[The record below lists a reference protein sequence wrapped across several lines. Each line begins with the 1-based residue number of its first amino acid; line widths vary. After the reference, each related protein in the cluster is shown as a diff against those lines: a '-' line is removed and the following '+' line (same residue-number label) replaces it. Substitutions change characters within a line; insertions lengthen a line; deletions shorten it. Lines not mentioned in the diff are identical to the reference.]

1 MTASN
6 SRSSVDGVSGG
17 ILGSARASRARCG
30 ASPQWTW
37 LSVNPSVI
45 TLPKKRKFALA
56 RAPAPAREARAL
68 PRSWLG
74 CAANF

>member
-30 ASPQWTW
+30 ASPQRIW
-37 LSVNPSVI
+37 LKCKPVRNY
-45 TLPKKRKFALA
+45 LA
-56 RAPAPAREARAL
+56 KEEKVRAGEGASASTRGACAPQKLTGLR
-68 PRSWLG
+68 G
-74 CAANF
+74 QF